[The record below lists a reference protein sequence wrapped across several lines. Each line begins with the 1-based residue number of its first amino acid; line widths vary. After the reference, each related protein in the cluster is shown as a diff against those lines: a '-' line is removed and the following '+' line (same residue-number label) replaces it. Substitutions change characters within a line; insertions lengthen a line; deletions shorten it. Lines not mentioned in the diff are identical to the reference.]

1 MRKRIAFVAVLLV
14 MTLCAACALGAGVT
28 LRVFTPFAD
37 MDAAAQSYMD
47 MITAWEEET
56 GNVVEDYSGL
66 MDDAWMET
74 MLSMVRA
81 GAADVVVLPMG
92 TGLTQEELVTVDELL
107 AVTDNLG
114 VRRFDALTEEDGSV
128 LLSPLRVNWEALYVN
143 TDVLEA
149 SGLSV
154 PGTYEE
160 LLAVCSALAGKGV
173 TPIANA
179 LCEWA
184 EIVLDCAALAS
195 TPAEQFG
202 TQASL
207 DGARQMVAALCA
219 VGAFGKDAFNATDA
233 DTAAAFLAGEA
244 AMRIDG
250 AALAQEVPGERRDS
264 VIVIP
269 MPRPAGQTQQVL
281 AGTVSCGIAITR
293 ACWQDDARCDAA
305 VTLVRALLGGE
316 NYRSLAVGVDGKLGE
331 SIVTMLSGAIGCAG
345 ILYDAVETDF
355 DAWQESVISSL
366 MTK

>member
-1 MRKRIAFVAVLLV
+1 MRKRIVFVCALLV

-195 TPAEQFG
+195 IPAEQFG

-207 DGARQMVAALCA
+207 DGAQQMVAALCA

-250 AALAQEVPGERRDS
+250 ASLAQEVPGDRRDS

-331 SIVTMLSGAIGCAG
+331 SIVTMLSEATGCAG
-345 ILYDAVETDF
+345 ILYDVVETDF

>member
-1 MRKRIAFVAVLLV
+1 MKKRIAFLCVLLAL
-14 MTLCAACALGAGVT
+14 TLCAACALGTGVT

-47 MITAWEEET
+47 MITAWEAET

-74 MLSMVRA
+74 MLSMVRT

-92 TGLTQEELVTVDELL
+92 TGLSQEELVTVDELL

-114 VRRFDALTEEDGSV
+114 VRRFDAMTEEDGSV
-128 LLSPLRVNWEALYVN
+128 LLSPLRVSWEALYIN

-149 SGLSV
+149 NGLAV
-154 PGTYEE
+154 PQTYEQ

-184 EIVLDCAALAS
+184 ELVLDCAALAS
-195 TPAEQFG
+195 VPAEQFG

-207 DGARQMVAALCA
+207 DGAQQMVAALCA
-219 VGAFGKDAFNATDA
+219 VGAFGQDAFNATDEG
-233 DTAAAFLAGEA
+233 TTAAFLAGEA

-250 AALAQEVPGERRDS
+250 SALAQEVPAGRRDS

-269 MPRPAGQTQQVL
+269 LPQPAGQAHSVL

-305 VTLVRALLGGE
+305 ITLVRALLGGE
-316 NYRSLAVGVDGKLGE
+316 SYRSLAVGVDGKLGE
-331 SIVTMLSGAIGCAG
+331 SIAAMLSGATDCAG
-345 ILYDAVETDF
+345 ILYDAAETDF
-355 DAWQESVISSL
+355 DAWLERVISAL
-366 MTK
+366 MAK

>member
-1 MRKRIAFVAVLLV
+1 MQKRIAFVAVLLV

-128 LLSPLRVNWEALYVN
+128 LLSPLRVNWEALYIN

-149 SGLSV
+149 NGLSV
-154 PGTYEE
+154 PQTYEQ
-160 LLAVCSALAGKGV
+160 LIAVCSALAGKGV

-184 EIVLDCAALAS
+184 EIVLDCTALAS
-195 TPAEQFG
+195 TQPEAFG

-207 DGARQMVAALCA
+207 DGAQQMVAALYA

-233 DTAAAFLAGEA
+233 DTTAAFLAGEA
-244 AMRIDG
+244 AMRIDTYEL
-250 AALAQEVPGERRDS
+250 AASVPEARQDS
-264 VIVIP
+264 VVVVP
-269 MPRPAGQTQQVL
+269 MPAKDAQARTAVVGTPAFG
-281 AGTVSCGIAITR
+281 VSITR

-305 VTLVRALLGGE
+305 VTLVRALLGE
-316 NYRSLAVGVDGKLGE
+316 DNYRSLAVGVDGKLGE
-331 SIVTMLSGAIGCAG
+331 SIVTMLSGATGCAG

>member
-47 MITAWEEET
+47 MITAWEAET

-207 DGARQMVAALCA
+207 DGAQQMVAALCA

-250 AALAQEVPGERRDS
+250 ASLAQEVPGERRDS

-305 VTLVRALLGGE
+305 ITLVRALLGE
-316 NYRSLAVGVDGKLGE
+316 DSYRSLAVGVDGALGE
-331 SIVTMLSGAIGCAG
+331 SIAKMIGEATGCAG
-345 ILYDAVETDF
+345 ILYDAMETDF

>member
-1 MRKRIAFVAVLLV
+1 MQKRIAFVAVLLV

-114 VRRFDALTEEDGSV
+114 VRRFDVMTEEDGSV
-128 LLSPLRVNWEALYVN
+128 LLSPLRVNWEALYIN

-149 SGLSV
+149 NGLSV
-154 PGTYEE
+154 PQTYEQ
-160 LLAVCSALAGKGV
+160 LIAVCSALAGKGV

-184 EIVLDCAALAS
+184 ELVLDCMALAS

-207 DGARQMVAALCA
+207 DGAQQMLAALTA
-219 VGAFGKDAFNATDA
+219 VGAFGPDAFNATDE
-233 DTAAAFLAGEA
+233 DTTAAFLAGEA

-250 AALAQEVPGERRDS
+250 NALAQEVPAERRDS

-269 MPRPAGQTQQVL
+269 MPQPAGQTHSVL

-305 VTLVRALLGGE
+305 VTLVRALLDGD
-316 NYRSLAVGVDGKLGE
+316 NYRSLAVGVDGRLGE
-331 SIVTMLSGAIGCAG
+331 SIAQMLSVATGCAG

>member
-114 VRRFDALTEEDGSV
+114 VRRFDAMTEEDGSV
-128 LLSPLRVNWEALYVN
+128 LLSPLRVNWEALYIN

-149 SGLSV
+149 NGLSV
-154 PGTYEE
+154 PQTYEQ
-160 LLAVCSALAGKGV
+160 LIAVCSALAGKGI

-179 LCEWA
+179 LCEWP
-184 EIVLDCAALAS
+184 ELVLDCMALAS
-195 TPAEQFG
+195 APAEQFG

-207 DGARQMVAALCA
+207 DGAQQMLAALTA
-219 VGAFGKDAFNATDA
+219 VGAFGPDAFNATDE
-233 DTAAAFLAGEA
+233 DTTAAFLAGEA

-250 AALAQEVPGERRDS
+250 NALAQEVPSSRRDS

-269 MPRPAGQTQQVL
+269 LPQPAGQAHNVL

-305 VTLVRALLGGE
+305 ITLVRALLGE
-316 NYRSLAVGVDGKLGE
+316 DSYRSLAVGVDGRLGE
-331 SIVTMLSGAIGCAG
+331 SIAQMFGAATGCAG
-345 ILYDAVETDF
+345 ILYDAMETDF